1 MKKDHKSGSVSAPDE
16 SDETGSFIPG
26 YLSYLLAHASFLFSG
41 QFHAR
46 LRERGVPVATW
57 RVLATLSD
65 GDGMTVGELARIA
78 LANQPTM
85 TKNIDKLEKA
95 GLIERRGDDG
105 DRRKTLV
112 FITSSGW
119 ELIKDLLAEAKA
131 HERKV
136 TEAYTDEEILVLK
149 RVLGTLI
156 SRLEAQ

>member
-1 MKKDHKSGSVSAPDE
+1 MKQEHFTG
-16 SDETGSFIPG
+16 SDEGMEDEPFIPG
-26 YLSYLLAHASFLFSG
+26 YLAYLLAHASFLFSG

-46 LRERGVPVATW
+46 LRERGIPVATW

-65 GDGMTVGELARIA
+65 GDGMTVGGLARIA

-85 TKNIDKLEKA
+85 TKNVDKLEKA
-95 GLIERRGDDG
+95 GLVERRRDEG

-112 FITSSGW
+112 FITRSGW
-119 ELIKDLLAEAKA
+119 DLIKDLLAEAKA
-131 HERKV
+131 HERQV
-136 TEAYTDEEILVLK
+136 TEAYSEEEMVVLK

>member
-1 MKKDHKSGSVSAPDE
+1 MTQDDRSNDDE
-16 SDETGSFIPG
+16 AVEGGPFIPG
-26 YLSYLLAHASFLFSG
+26 YLAYLLAHASFLFSG

-46 LRERGVPVATW
+46 LRERGIPVATW

-85 TKNIDKLEKA
+85 TKNVDKLEKA
-95 GLIERRGDDG
+95 GLVERRGDDG

-112 FITSSGW
+112 FITRSGW
-119 ELIKDLLAEAKA
+119 DLIKDLLAEAKA
-131 HERKV
+131 HELKV
-136 TEAYTDEEILVLK
+136 TEAYSEEEMAVLK

>member
-1 MKKDHKSGSVSAPDE
+1 MKKEPYMS
-16 SDETGSFIPG
+16 SDEGEEDQPFIPG
-26 YLSYLLAHASFLFSG
+26 YLAYLLAHASFLFSG

-46 LRERGVPVATW
+46 LRERGIPVATW

-85 TKNIDKLEKA
+85 TKNVNKLEKA
-95 GLIERRGDDG
+95 GLVERRGDDG

-112 FITSSGW
+112 FITQSGW
-119 ELIKDLLAEAKA
+119 DLIKDLLAEAKA

-136 TEAYTDEEILVLK
+136 TEAYSEEEMAVLK

-156 SRLEAQ
+156 SQLESR